1 MKRGL
6 TLPVLAA
13 LAALV
18 AVRPAVALPEPGGR
32 MQPFILPQSDGSSF
46 RWQPGTV
53 TVFAFCAFWCDTW
66 KTQSE
71 SLAAASKALHGL
83 PVSFI
88 TISVD
93 DRWTERARGKIPGT
107 LLTDP
112 GSAFSKSLGIDGI
125 PYLLIVDAVGRI
137 REAARGVTR
146 AATIEQAVR
155 GLLEGEP
162 APHEVTVYLVFDDF
176 PSQARGA
183 TTDLD
188 DRLLDGLRSAQAKTT
203 FFCRGDHIA
212 GSAEV
217 VRRAAREGHSLQIH
231 SWDHRADRPL
241 LARCVQALQQTAAV
255 TPTLY
260 QAPGSAQFLRLEG
273 EPLALTVVNPYDYLR
288 PGASELV
295 RRVVLAAKPGSVIL
309 LHAGVSETVEVLPE
323 IIRALR
329 ARGFEFGVLE

>member
-18 AVRPAVALPEPGGR
+18 AVRPAAALPTLGDSL
-32 MQPFILPQSDGSSF
+32 QSFTLPQSDGSSF

-53 TVFAFCAFWCDTW
+53 TVFTFCAFWCDTW

-71 SLAAASKALHGL
+71 SLAAARKALQGL

-93 DRWTERARGKIPGT
+93 DRWSERARGKITGT
-107 LLTDP
+107 LLADP

-125 PYLLIVDAVGRI
+125 PYLLIVDAEGRI

-146 AATIEQAVR
+146 AAMIEQAVR
-155 GLLEGEP
+155 GLLEGTP

-176 PSQARGA
+176 PSRVGGA

-188 DRLLDGLRSAQAKTT
+188 DLLLDALRSAQAKAT

-241 LARCVQALQQTAAV
+241 LARCVQVLQETAAV

-260 QAPGSAQFLRLEG
+260 HPPGCARFQRLRG
-273 EPLALTVVNPYDYLR
+273 EPLALAVVNPYDYLR

-295 RRVVLAAKPGSVIL
+295 RRVSLAAKPGSVIL